1 VGKRREGREVA
12 LQLLFHW
19 DLNVQQPL
27 TANELDLFW
36 QIRVTVAAKNPD
48 GQPAPANKNM
58 PRSQHQH
65 SERSVRI
72 FATNVLNGVISHQA
86 TIDEKIAKYT
96 ANYELKRISAVDR
109 NILRMAIYEMLYAS
123 DVPPIVAI
131 NEAIDI
137 AKKFGTE
144 ESGKFVN
151 GVLDRVKLDLN
162 RPLRTAA
169 DQTKKTLKT
178 VVAWHSHFSKAWSTN
193 SAANPSTGTNWRK
206 R

>member
-1 VGKRREGREVA
+1 MGKRREGREAAV
-12 LQLLFHW
+12 QLLFHW
-19 DLNVQQPL
+19 DMNVRKPL
-27 TANELDLFW
+27 EESSLDGFWQLRTANQATKD
-36 QIRVTVAAKNPD
+36 
-48 GQPAPANKNM
+48 
-58 PRSQHQH
+58 
-65 SERSVRI
+65 
-72 FATNVLNGVISHQA
+72 FATRVAIGAIAEQG
-86 TIDEKIAKYT
+86 TIDEKISRYT

-109 NILRMAIYEMLYAS
+109 NILRGAIYEMLFCN

-169 DQTKKTLKT
+169 
-178 VVAWHSHFSKAWSTN
+178 
-193 SAANPSTGTNWRK
+193 G
-206 R
+206 

>member
-1 VGKRREGREVA
+1 MGKRREGREVA

-27 TANELDLFW
+27 SAKELELFW
-36 QIRVTVAAKNPD
+36 EILVTVAAKNPQ
-48 GQPAPANKNM
+48 GKPAPEIENIRRRRQAND
-58 PRSQHQH
+58 
-65 SERSVRI
+65 ERFVRN
-72 FATNVLNGVISHQA
+72 FATNLLNGVISHQV
-86 TIDEKIAKYT
+86 TIDEKISRYT

-109 NILRMAIYEMLYAS
+109 NILRMAIYEMLYAN

-162 RPLRTAA
+162 RPLRTAS
-169 DQTKKTLKT
+169 DQ
-178 VVAWHSHFSKAWSTN
+178 A
-193 SAANPSTGTNWRK
+193 G
-206 R
+206 

>member
-1 VGKRREGREVA
+1 MGKRREGREVT

-19 DLNVQQPL
+19 DLNAQQSL
-27 TANELDLFW
+27 SVTELDLFW
-36 QIRVTVAAKNPD
+36 EFRPTVP
-48 GQPAPANKNM
+48 G
-58 PRSQHQH
+58 
-65 SERSVRI
+65 VRA
-72 FATNVLNGVISHQA
+72 FATNLLNGVVACQA
-86 TIDEKIAKYT
+86 TIDEKITKYT

-109 NILRMAIYEMLYAS
+109 NILRMAIYEMLYAE

-162 RPLRTAA
+162 RPLRTA
-169 DQTKKTLKT
+169 
-178 VVAWHSHFSKAWSTN
+178 SN
-193 SAANPSTGTNWRK
+193 SAD
-206 R
+206 

>member
-1 VGKRREGREVA
+1 
-12 LQLLFHW
+12 
-19 DLNVQQPL
+19 
-27 TANELDLFW
+27 LDLFW
-36 QIRVTVAAKNPD
+36 EIRVAVA
-48 GQPAPANKNM
+48 G
-58 PRSQHQH
+58 
-65 SERSVRI
+65 VRA

-86 TIDEKIAKYT
+86 TIDEKIIKYT

-109 NILRMAIYEMLYAS
+109 NILRMAIYEMLYAN

-162 RPLRTAA
+162 RPLRTAL
-169 DQTKKTLKT
+169 DQTL
-178 VVAWHSHFSKAWSTN
+178 
-193 SAANPSTGTNWRK
+193 
-206 R
+206 

>member
-1 VGKRREGREVA
+1 MGKRREGREVA

-19 DLNVQQPL
+19 DLNVQKSL
-27 TANELDLFW
+27 STTELGLFW
-36 QIRVTVAAKNPD
+36 EFRPTV
-48 GQPAPANKNM
+48 PA
-58 PRSQHQH
+58 
-65 SERSVRI
+65 VRA
-72 FATNVLNGVISHQA
+72 FATNLLNGVIARQA
-86 TIDEKIAKYT
+86 TIDEKITRYT

-109 NILRMAIYEMLYAS
+109 NILRMAIYEMIYAD

-162 RPLRTAA
+162 RPLRTA
-169 DQTKKTLKT
+169 
-178 VVAWHSHFSKAWSTN
+178 SS
-193 SAANPSTGTNWRK
+193 G
-206 R
+206 

>member
-1 VGKRREGREVA
+1 MGKRREGREVA

-19 DLNVQQPL
+19 DLNVQQSLGGP
-27 TANELDLFW
+27 ELELFW
-36 QIRVTVAAKNPD
+36 EFRPSIQ
-48 GQPAPANKNM
+48 G
-58 PRSQHQH
+58 
-65 SERSVRI
+65 VRT
-72 FATNVLNGVISHQA
+72 FATNLLNGVIARQA
-86 TIDEKIAKYT
+86 TIDEKITKYT

-109 NILRMAIYEMLYAS
+109 NILRMAIYEMLYAE

-162 RPLRTAA
+162 RPLRTI
-169 DQTKKTLKT
+169 
-178 VVAWHSHFSKAWSTN
+178 SN
-193 SAANPSTGTNWRK
+193 PAN
-206 R
+206 

>member
-19 DLNVQQPL
+19 DLNAQQSL
-27 TANELDLFW
+27 SVAELDLFW
-36 QIRVTVAAKNPD
+36 DFRPAVPAIRK
-48 GQPAPANKNM
+48 
-58 PRSQHQH
+58 
-65 SERSVRI
+65 
-72 FATNVLNGVISHQA
+72 FATNLLHGVVGRQS
-86 TIDEKIAKYT
+86 TIDEKITKYT
-96 ANYELKRISAVDR
+96 ANYELRRISAVDR
-109 NILRMAIYEMLYAS
+109 NILRMAIYEMLYAD

-162 RPLRTAA
+162 RPLRTASN
-169 DQTKKTLKT
+169 QTD
-178 VVAWHSHFSKAWSTN
+178 
-193 SAANPSTGTNWRK
+193 
-206 R
+206 

>member
-19 DLNVQQPL
+19 DLNAQQSL
-27 TANELDLFW
+27 SVTELDLFW
-36 QIRVTVAAKNPD
+36 DFRPAVPGIRK
-48 GQPAPANKNM
+48 
-58 PRSQHQH
+58 
-65 SERSVRI
+65 
-72 FATNVLNGVISHQA
+72 FATNLLHGVVGRQA
-86 TIDEKIAKYT
+86 TIDEKITKYT
-96 ANYELKRISAVDR
+96 ANYELRRISAVDL
-109 NILRMAIYEMLYAS
+109 NILRMAIYEMLYAD

-162 RPLRTAA
+162 RPLRTASN
-169 DQTKKTLKT
+169 QTD
-178 VVAWHSHFSKAWSTN
+178 
-193 SAANPSTGTNWRK
+193 
-206 R
+206 